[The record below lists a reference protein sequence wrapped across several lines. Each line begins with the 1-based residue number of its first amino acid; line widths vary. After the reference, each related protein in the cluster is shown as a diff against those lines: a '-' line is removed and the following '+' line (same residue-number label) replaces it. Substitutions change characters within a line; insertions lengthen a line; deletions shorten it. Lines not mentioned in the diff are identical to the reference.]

1 MPERRFA
8 YLDQGKLC
16 LHGCGASVTLESE
29 FGRSLRERA
38 AQIQHRHA
46 WKTQGRGAQFM
57 TGMLWPEQT
66 GDPSGIQIAITGVAQ
81 GRSQGELLYSLE
93 TNDISGIFAV
103 DANGVEQRLFH
114 TADFRV
120 RHIALHADR
129 STIAA
134 SIFQKNLTS
143 NIAVMQ
149 AAGTDFLTA
158 TDGDSCDLA
167 PRWSPGAGRRLV
179 FQSAGVGRDGAG
191 RICGIGPFA
200 VQELDLDSGQ
210 IDILAEEADCDL
222 LGPQKTLDGALY
234 YIRRPYRNGRE
245 KVSPWQALRDALMFP
260 FRMAYAIFQFFNFF
274 SMRYTGKP
282 LSTSR
287 GAAQRQPD
295 LKQMM
300 VWGNL
305 IDVDSAARQDRLGDP
320 EAPALVPS
328 TWQLVRQSS
337 NGHKEVL
344 AKSVLSF
351 DIGEDGSLLYS
362 NGSAIHRIGSGGGQ
376 AERILV
382 GKMIGQVTAL

>member
-16 LHGCGASVTLESE
+16 LHGSGPSVTLESE

-66 GDPSGIQIAITGVAQ
+66 GDPSGFRIAITGVAH

-93 TNDISGIFAV
+93 TADISGIFAV

-120 RHIALHADR
+120 RHIALNADG

-149 AAGTDFLTA
+149 AQGTDFLAA

-191 RICGIGPFA
+191 RVCGLGPFA

-210 IDILAEEADCDL
+210 MDLLAEEADCDL
-222 LGPQKTLDGALY
+222 LGPQKTIDGALY
-234 YIRRPYRNGRE
+234 YIRRPYLTGRE
-245 KVSPWQALRDALMFP
+245 KVSPWQALGDALMFP

-295 LKQMM
+295 LRQMM
-300 VWGNL
+300 IWGNL
-305 IDVDSAARQDRLGDP
+305 VDVDSAARQDRLGDP
-320 EAPALVPS
+320 EAPSLVPAS
-328 TWQLVRQSS
+328 WQLVRQSS
-337 NGHKEVL
+337 SGRKEVL

-351 DIGEDGSLLYS
+351 DIAEDGSLLYS
-362 NGSAIHRIGSGGGQ
+362 NGSAIHRIGPGGGQ

-382 GKMIGQVTAL
+382 GKMIGLVTAL